1 MLLCVQNLHVHYGA
15 IHALRGISFNVDR
28 GEIVTLIGANGAGK
42 STVLRTISGLI
53 RPTDGTMSY
62 WAPGTGSTAC
72 AGDTGHAGGA
82 DRVDGADAAGRQ
94 VNLCSLPAHKLVD
107 LGISQVPE
115 GRRIFPNLTVMD
127 NLELGAYLRRDK
139 AEIKRDF
146 ETVFELFPRLRERR
160 AQAAGTLSGGEQQ
173 MLAMGRGLM
182 SRPDLLLLD
191 EPSMGL
197 APLLVKEIFQVI
209 MRINQSGTAI
219 LLVEQN
225 ASMALTVAHRAYVL
239 ETGSIALEGSAAEL
253 ARDPRVQAAY
263 LGSA

>member
-1 MLLCVQNLHVHYGA
+1 MLLDIQNLHVHYGA
-15 IHALRGISFNVDR
+15 IHALKGISFNVDR

-62 WAPGTGSTAC
+62 STPR
-72 AGDTGHAGGA
+72 AGGTA
-82 DRVDGADAAGRQ
+82 GAIGADGSDAAHGAGRQ

-127 NLELGAYLRRDK
+127 NLELGAYRRRDK
-139 AEIKRDF
+139 TGMKQDY

-209 MRINQSGTAI
+209 VRINQSGTAI

-225 ASMALTVAHRAYVL
+225 ASMALAVANRTYVL
-239 ETGSIALEGSAAEL
+239 ETGSIALQGSAAEL
-253 ARDPRVQAAY
+253 AKDPRVQAAY

>member
-1 MLLCVQNLHVHYGA
+1 MLLCVENLHVHYGA
-15 IHALRGISFNVDR
+15 IHALKGISFSVDR

-62 WAPGTGSTAC
+62 WAPRVGGTAER
-72 AGDTGHAGGA
+72 H
-82 DRVDGADAAGRQ
+82 
-94 VNLCSLPAHKLVD
+94 VNPCSLPAHKLVD